1 MLPAAARP
9 AHSRCGMLPAA
20 CRGEHGSWSKSTNF
34 ELDVRT
40 PLIIRA
46 PWISESV
53 GKTTL
58 ALAELVD
65 LFPTAVALAG
75 LPAVSAAEGLEGTSL
90 VPVLKDPGNEGGV
103 KIAAY
108 SQYPRCPQYDQ
119 LHCKNEE
126 WECLQVPNVN
136 ITRMG
141 QSLGWACRAK
151 GLGLCL
157 ICMKDTNIHTTFL
170 HSSTKHDKQ
179 NSGRIQCIVVRV
191 ISPVLSVHPPCA

>member
-1 MLPAAARP
+1 MLESILSCGCSTPLEGLQPLSTELDEFQKEYGSGSRNAKRAGSLLLPAAARP

-75 LPAVSAAEGLEGTSL
+75 LPPVSAAEGLEGTSL

-141 QSLGWACRAK
+141 QSLG
-151 GLGLCL
+151 
-157 ICMKDTNIHTTFL
+157 HTGHAGQRDSDF
-170 HSSTKHDKQ
+170 
-179 NSGRIQCIVVRV
+179 V
-191 ISPVLSVHPPCA
+191 